1 MEVFINTNPASPPM
15 VNFMYLGMPT
25 AGALLFPFSDIV
37 DVTKAGAEK
46 IEKNMNVL
54 CKNKTKRVT
63 IRNRANLYWHVCIL
77 VYAHY

>member
-46 IEKNMNVL
+46 IEKIWMCCVKIKQNG
-54 CKNKTKRVT
+54 
-63 IRNRANLYWHVCIL
+63 
-77 VYAHY
+77 